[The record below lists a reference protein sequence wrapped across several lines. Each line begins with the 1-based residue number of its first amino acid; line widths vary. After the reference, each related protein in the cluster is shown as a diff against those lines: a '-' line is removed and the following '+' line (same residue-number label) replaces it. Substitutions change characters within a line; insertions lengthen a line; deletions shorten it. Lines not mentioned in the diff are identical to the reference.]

1 MEIHEKNNLKL
12 GYLLTILG
20 AVAWGFSGICGE
32 YLMQSSHMNTGL
44 IVNIRL
50 IIAGLLL
57 TILSIVKYK
66 KESLLI
72 FKNKKDLLNLIIFGV
87 FGILFCQYSYLSAIK
102 YTNAP
107 TGTVLQFLSSGII
120 VVYVCLVEKR
130 FPKIIEILAIF
141 LSLLGVFGLATH
153 FSLSELVISP
163 LGLFWGTMAAIS
175 VVVYTLIPI
184 SLMLKYPKLS
194 VIGFGM
200 LVGGIVFTIYLQP
213 WKFVVPTDSVSLWA
227 LFGMVFIGTVFSF
240 SSFLIGVSIVGPV
253 IGGLIAGLEAVASL
267 IFSIILLGQ
276 TFTIQDLV
284 SIALVMSSIVILS
297 FKKD

>member
-1 MEIHEKNNLKL
+1 MEIHEKNNLNL

-32 YLMQSSHMNTGL
+32 YLMQTSHMDTGL

-50 IIAGLLL
+50 LSAGILL
-57 TILSIVKYK
+57 TVLSIIKYK
-66 KESLLI
+66 NESLLI
-72 FKNKKDLLNLIIFGV
+72 FKNKKDLINLIIFGV
-87 FGILFCQYSYLSAIK
+87 FGMLFCQYSYLSAIK

-120 VVYVCLVEKR
+120 VIYVCFVEKR
-130 FPKIIEILAIF
+130 LPKVIEVLAIF

-163 LGLFWGTMAAIS
+163 LGLFWGVMAAVS
-175 VVVYTLIPI
+175 VVIYTLIPI
-184 SLMLKYPKLS
+184 CLMHKYPKLS

-200 LVGGIVFTIYLQP
+200 LIGGIVFTIYQQP
-213 WKFVVPTDSVSLWA
+213 WNFIIPTDSLSLWA
-227 LFGMVFIGTVFSF
+227 LFGMVFVGTVFSF
-240 SSFLIGVSIVGPV
+240 SSFLIGVSIVGPI

-267 IFSIILLGQ
+267 VFSIILLGH
-276 TFTIQDLV
+276 TFTVQDIV
-284 SIALVMSSIVILS
+284 SIVLVMSSIVILS
-297 FKKD
+297 LKKD